1 MATRRSSRLQKQV
14 AQEPVEIQ
22 QPAPV
27 EVVPS
32 KKRKAPAAEP
42 DATDKSK
49 KKAPKL
55 ATGKGKGK
63 GKDKSKEPPARTQLP
78 SSNDALSSLPPE
90 ILHMI
95 LNHIESPSA
104 IGRLGRTCKSY
115 YSIMMPRLHKRIAIA
130 AMFHAHIQKL
140 IRGLEPYLTIA
151 QKKQLKRDGKYKG
164 QQERYSSH
172 LDENLKPAC
181 ADYVRQIVVGVSD
194 PGRKHQYIVHRY
206 LDEAFK
212 NLSNLEIVETRVLTK
227 SMGQSIASMKN
238 LQALRLFSTDF
249 EAGALKPMAKIKNL
263 KHLSMQDH
271 GYMSNLEDED
281 NIMRSILINSM
292 STLQSLVVE
301 TNSYASNFL
310 KDWEK
315 KISARGA
322 TGSQKHDLTALE
334 SFGLSRVSFDA
345 TFIKSLDRAIDFVG
359 LTQLTVGRL
368 SHGQHLFFQHLTGL
382 TSSAQSSAADISLR
396 TLNLEMAEESYVQTP
411 AENLVDF
418 EAKCRFISSFD
429 TLTTLIL
436 PDYNQYP
443 REIATNPGLS
453 NMLLQAIL
461 KHKKLRSLKISY
473 SGIISDRK
481 IPYLSA
487 ATVATIIDALPEL
500 QDFEFAPEEVEI
512 DEIGKALARST
523 NLTTITCFPHDSWAG
538 YPQPAEP
545 GFVILSG
552 ILQGVLSRD
561 GGSGSG
567 KFNWE
572 DHSRLKRVSVSYRT
586 WDIASKFG
594 KVTKRLVKP
603 QKMSSEGD
611 GAREVFYQDITRTM
625 QMGIH
630 IGYDP
635 SYEWVERAARD
646 ID

>member
-22 QPAPV
+22 QPAPI

-55 ATGKGKGK
+55 TTGKAKGK

-78 SSNDALSSLPPE
+78 SSNDDLSSLPPE

-95 LNHIESPSA
+95 LNS
-104 IGRLGRTCKSY
+104 
-115 YSIMMPRLHKRIAIA
+115 
-130 AMFHAHIQKL
+130 
-140 IRGLEPYLTIA
+140 
-151 QKKQLKRDGKYKG
+151 KKQLKKDGKYKG
-164 QQERYSSH
+164 QQERYPSH

-227 SMGQSIASMKN
+227 SMGQSIASLKN
-238 LQALRLFSTDF
+238 LQALSLFSTDF
-249 EAGALKPMAKIKNL
+249 EAGALKPLVKIKNL
-263 KHLSMQDH
+263 KHFSLQDH
-271 GYMSNLEDED
+271 SYVSELDDE
-281 NIMRSILINSM
+281 NNVVRSILLNSL
-292 STLQSLVVE
+292 STLQTLAVE
-301 TNSYASNFL
+301 TNPYAPNFL

-315 KISARGA
+315 KISAGGTTR
-322 TGSQKHDLTALE
+322 SQNHDLTALE
-334 SFGLSRVSFDA
+334 LFSLSGVSFDA
-345 TFIKSLDRAIDFVG
+345 AFIKALDRAIDFIG
-359 LTQLTVGRL
+359 LTQLSLGLL
-368 SHGQHLFFQHLTGL
+368 SEGQHLFLDHLTSL
-382 TSSAQSSAADISLR
+382 TSSAQSSGADISLR
-396 TLNLEMAEESYVQTP
+396 TLRLGMTNEGYTRAAT
-411 AENLVDF
+411 ENPGDL

-429 TLTTLIL
+429 TLTTLLL

-443 REIATNPGLS
+443 REIATNPGLPT
-453 NMLLQAIL
+453 MLLQAII
-461 KHKKLRSLKISY
+461 KHKNLRSLKLSY
-473 SGIISDRK
+473 RGIISDRR

-500 QDFEFAPEEVEI
+500 EEFEFAPEEAEI
-512 DEIGKALARST
+512 DEIGKALARGT

-545 GFVILSG
+545 GFTILNG
-552 ILQGVLSRD
+552 IVQGVLSRD
-561 GGSGSG
+561 GGSGSGSG

-572 DHSRLKRVSVSYRT
+572 DHSRLKRVSVSYRA
-586 WDIASKFG
+586 WDVGSNFG
-594 KVTKRLVKP
+594 KAKKRMVKP
-603 QKMSSEGD
+603 QKISSEGD

-635 SYEWVERAARD
+635 SYEWVERAAG
-646 ID
+646 ILIEH